1 MNSVKKQLDGQI
13 EILNNELSKTSGLSS
28 KLINLERENRDLQ
41 EEISRS
47 KLEIQNLNFRLN
59 NSNNESNQTKQM
71 IRYFFKFFLIQY

>member
-1 MNSVKKQLDGQI
+1 MNSVKKQLDGQ
-13 EILNNELSKTSGLSS
+13 LDELSKTSGLSS
-28 KLINLERENRDLQ
+28 KIINLERENRDLQ

-71 IRYFFKFFLIQY
+71 IRHLF